1 MSTKNSSTYLIFSAI
16 VIAGLIIGGA
26 IIYSDKGLSSSNQA
40 SLTSDEQSSE
50 PSEPTITGGQI
61 RGNPGA
67 PVVIVEFSDFE
78 CPYCASFQQ
87 TMNQVISDYPEDI
100 KWIYKH
106 FPLAFHEH
114 ARPTAEASECAAE
127 QGKFWEFADQIF
139 ENQAR
144 LGQDLYT
151 EITRDLELNL
161 DQFQECVSLRKYK
174 DKVESDYQE
183 GISAGVKGTPGN
195 FINGVPLKGA
205 VPYSQLKGTIDN
217 LLENK

>member
-26 IIYSDKGLSSSNQA
+26 IIYSNDSSSSSSQA
-40 SLTSDEQSSE
+40 SLIGDEQSSE
-50 PSEPTITGGQI
+50 SSKVTVTDGQI
-61 RGNPGA
+61 RGNSEA
-67 PVVIVEFSDFE
+67 SIVIVEFSDFE
-78 CPYCASFQQ
+78 CPYCANFHQ

-106 FPLAFHEH
+106 FPLAFHEY

-139 ENQAR
+139 ENQSR

-151 EITRDLELNL
+151 EIVQDLGLNP
-161 DQFQECVSLRKYK
+161 DQFQECVSSRKYK

-183 GISAGVKGTPGN
+183 GISAGVKGTPGS
-195 FINGVPLKGA
+195 FINGVPLGGA
-205 VPYSQLKGTIDN
+205 VPYNQLKGAIDD